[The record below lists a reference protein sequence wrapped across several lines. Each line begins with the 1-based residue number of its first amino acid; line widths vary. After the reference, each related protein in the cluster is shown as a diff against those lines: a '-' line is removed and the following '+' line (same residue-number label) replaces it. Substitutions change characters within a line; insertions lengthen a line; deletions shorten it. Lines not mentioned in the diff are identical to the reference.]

1 MKKILQCILLTLLIT
16 GFGLAETVRSQI
28 SQEILTLIENS
39 QSASALWSVQVRDG
53 NGNIIEN
60 LNGEQLVRPAS
71 NFKLISSAAY
81 LDYFGTDYTFET
93 RLLGRGSQEGNR
105 WNGDILIEGSGDPT
119 IGGRFYNENA
129 FYVFENWVQALLEIG
144 ITSIEGNIV
153 GFDGLFD
160 DIPYPKGWEWDDL
173 SYYYAPETNALSFNE
188 NVVDLEVIAD
198 GPVGS
203 APEIQWFPMNTD
215 YVEFVNEQVITP
227 QGTSFD
233 EMYRRVLGTN
243 IILLRSTLPQGH
255 YETESLSV
263 TDPAL
268 YFIDTFQ
275 KYLEN
280 RGISV
285 GGQLYTDS
293 NYFDWNPDTFF
304 LFDSHTS
311 VEMAK
316 IIKKLNRESNN
327 FYAEMLL
334 KKLAADKYG
343 VQGSTELG
351 LQEIKEYM
359 HTMQFDTSK
368 VELRDASGMAPAT
381 LVKASDLNNYLV
393 LLRDKEYFT
402 VFFESLAEGGL
413 NGTLEYR
420 FNNSPLKGSFNGKTG
435 FVSGVRTLSGY
446 LKTEK
451 GTELAVSLFT
461 NNYTARTSSVDFTQQ
476 KILEF
481 LYHRY

>member
-1 MKKILQCILLTLLIT
+1 MKIFRYLIFTFLIIGFTLV
-16 GFGLAETVRSQI
+16 ETVKSQV
-28 SQEILTLIENS
+28 SDEIINLIENS
-39 QSASALWSVQVRDG
+39 QSAHALWSVQVRDTD
-53 NGNIIEN
+53 GNIIEN

-81 LDYFGTDYTFET
+81 LDYFGSDFTFET
-93 RLLGRGSQEGNR
+93 RLLGRGSQDGNS
-105 WNGDILIEGSGDPT
+105 WVGDLLIEGSGDPT
-119 IGGRFYNENA
+119 ISGRFYNGNA
-129 FYVFENWVQALLEIG
+129 FYVFEKWVEVLSEKG
-144 ITSIEGNIV
+144 IRSIEGNIV

-173 SYYYAPETNALSFNE
+173 SYYYAPETGALSFNE

-203 APEIQWFPMNTD
+203 TPEIQWFPMGTD

-233 EMYRRVLGTN
+233 EKYRRVLGTN
-243 IILLRSTLPQGH
+243 IILLRSTLPQGY

-263 TDPAL
+263 TDPSL
-268 YFIDTFQ
+268 FFLDTFK
-275 KYLEN
+275 KYLES
-280 RGISV
+280 RGITV
-285 GGQLYTDS
+285 TGQLYTDS
-293 NYFDWNPDTFF
+293 NFFDWNAETYTH
-304 LFDSHTS
+304 FDSHIS
-311 VEMAK
+311 VELSE
-316 IIKKLNRESNN
+316 IIKELNRESNN

-334 KKLAADKYG
+334 KKLASDKYD

-351 LQEIKEYM
+351 LKELKEYM
-359 HTMQFDTSK
+359 HSMQFDTSK

-381 LVKASDLNNYLV
+381 LVKASDVNNYLE
-393 LLRDKEYFT
+393 LLREKEYFP

-446 LKTEK
+446 LTTEN
-451 GTELAVSLFT
+451 GSDLTVSLFT
-461 NNYTARTSSVDFTQQ
+461 NNYTAKTSSVDFVHQ

>member
-1 MKKILQCILLTLLIT
+1 MQILRYLIFT
-16 GFGLAETVRSQI
+16 YLIIGFMLVDTVKSQV
-28 SQEILTLIENS
+28 SDEIIHLIENS
-39 QSASALWSVQVRDG
+39 QSAHALWSVQVRDTD
-53 NGNIIEN
+53 GNIIED

-81 LDYFGTDYTFET
+81 LDYFGSDFTFET
-93 RLLGRGSQEGNR
+93 RLLGRGSQHGSS
-105 WNGDILIEGSGDPT
+105 WVGDLLVEGSGDPT
-119 IGGRFYNENA
+119 ISGRFYNGNA
-129 FYVFENWVQALLEIG
+129 FYVFERWVEALSEKG
-144 ITSIEGNIV
+144 IRSIEGNII

-173 SYYYAPETNALSFNE
+173 SYYYAPETGALSFNE

-203 APEIQWFPMNTD
+203 TPEIQWFPMGTD

-233 EMYRRVLGTN
+233 ELYRRVLGTN
-243 IILLRSTLPQGH
+243 IILLRSTLPQGY

-263 TDPAL
+263 TDPSL
-268 YFIDTFQ
+268 FFLDTFT
-275 KYLEN
+275 KYLES
-280 RGISV
+280 RGITV
-285 GGQLYTDS
+285 TGQLYTNS
-293 NYFDWNPDTFF
+293 NFFDWNAEIYTH
-304 LFDSHTS
+304 FDSHRS
-311 VEMAK
+311 VELSE
-316 IIKKLNRESNN
+316 IIKELNRESNN

-334 KKLAADKYG
+334 KKLASDKFDI
-343 VQGSTELG
+343 QGSTELG
-351 LQEIKEYM
+351 LKELKEYM
-359 HTMQFDTSK
+359 HSMQFDTSM

-381 LVKASDLNNYLV
+381 LVKASDVNKYLE
-393 LLRDKEYFT
+393 LLRDEEYFP

-446 LKTEK
+446 LTTEK
-451 GTELAVSLFT
+451 GSDLTVSLFT
-461 NNYTARTSSVDFTQQ
+461 NNYTTQTSSVDFVHQ